1 MAQNDLHDFQIRSAS
16 PAGPSAPPARRLR
29 RQLFLAAIAVLL
41 ALMAL
46 SAVTYAWFSTNR
58 TVSTDSV
65 QGRSGTDTVTL
76 LLDTDEDLISSARFA
91 QSEVEILQVNTTSAE
106 ELLPVSTA
114 DLATFVYN
122 PSTVNDL
129 ASTFALVEDE
139 NYYYHGRVY
148 LRAVAEGLPEA
159 QLANSRL
166 ALYFDTSNDVGGA
179 LAEAEDGQ
187 SALLYAARLGLTF
200 DGEDPII
207 FRLTEDTGIND
218 AVYNTVIDG
227 ETLGDGQV
235 LDASGGI
242 DAIRAVDDPAVSLA
256 SRTLPLDGDS
266 DADALRELQP
276 LALLELNRTYAVDIY
291 FYLEGCDPDC
301 SNDIFY
307 DAAALHLAFYGVLTE
322 TEEEASA

>member
-1 MAQNDLHDFQIRSAS
+1 MAQNDLHDFQIR
-16 PAGPSAPPARRLR
+16 PAPACGPCDPPGRLR
-29 RQLFLAAIAVLL
+29 RQLFLAAAAVLL
-41 ALMAL
+41 ALLAIT
-46 SAVTYAWFSTNR
+46 AGTYAWFSSNR

-76 LLDTDEDLISSARFA
+76 LLGTDEDLTLSARYA
-91 QSEVEILQVNTTSAE
+91 QSETAILQVNTTAAE

-122 PSTVNDL
+122 PSTIDDL

-139 NYYYHGRVY
+139 SYYYHGRVY

-159 QLANSRL
+159 QLAASRL

-179 LAEAEDGQ
+179 LAEAEDDQ
-187 SALLYAARLGLTF
+187 STLLYAARLGLTF
-200 DGEDPII
+200 DGESPII
-207 FRLTEDTGIND
+207 FRLAEDDGLTD

-227 ETLGDGQV
+227 VTLGDGQV
-235 LDASGGI
+235 LDASAGL

-256 SRTLPLDGDS
+256 SRTLPLDGGS

-276 LALLELNRTYAVDIY
+276 LALLELNHTYAVDIY
-291 FYLEGCDPDC
+291 FYLEGCDPAC

-307 DAAALHLAFYGVLTE
+307 DAASLHLAFYGILTE